1 MSEIELSNLE
11 LLSSVASSINFEVNT
26 YENEHR
32 DQYQRFTDIGKYVN
46 NTKERKIFFQETL
59 LKFRSMTSLE
69 EIRNYFNEKFEDFF
83 TFNLVK
89 FKPITSGKKFTIC
102 SSILLRHINLDDHL
116 IPIKVFGD
124 GNCLF
129 RALSLL
135 LYGNDTFHIEL
146 RLRCILEMALN
157 TNQYL
162 ENNLLS
168 TQLETPL
175 NSEGSNRLI
184 EWLSLFCGTNISG
197 SINDI
202 IRDEILR
209 LLQNNSNKKKFELR
223 DETQFCLLSN
233 KILCNMKDKQDIITV
248 IMMWTHTHDIEPSD
262 RLWNPNHFASEKIQ
276 NKEIISE
283 TVNNYQDIE
292 TEMFNKN
299 FVNSE
304 IVKLMEENSDNE
316 PNSLFNYTDSKDDQ
330 IEEFIQGQQTFD
342 FEKLELSKVLPILFN
357 EQPFIS
363 RPIAVRSKAYF
374 VYDLNNFL
382 FENLISD
389 ENGSYWSD
397 GSKKKYYELEDR
409 ENLKIKF
416 ISDLKL
422 PYKFILNEKTYE
434 INRYNYF
441 SKINTDFH
449 RKIITVTKII
459 NPDEF
464 NRAFICYFW
473 SNDIKGPFELK
484 AHGNSTKTA
493 KPYIR
498 STKTV
503 LDIVKISSKKH
514 GSKKNEYD
522 KTVRENI
529 GKKGTNIS
537 DMPRNTKQ
545 FYNHNSISVK
555 KDLEKNELIRTRDS
569 FVDAIFN
576 MKKSKKII
584 IVY

>member
-32 DQYQRFTDIGKYVN
+32 DQYQRFTDIGKY
-46 NTKERKIFFQETL
+46 ERKIFFQETL